1 MAMKTKVK
9 QLDDS
14 VIIAMDGNLDYEI
27 QDPLRE
33 SLDDVLANSQKDAT
47 PKKIIFDLKGLE
59 FVGSSGITN
68 FIQTLKD
75 FNDKA
80 KIKPTYTNVKSEF
93 KRMIRAFDDSQGFQI
108 DESDERS
115 KKRRVDN

>member
-1 MAMKTKVK
+1 
-9 QLDDS
+9 
-14 VIIAMDGNLDYEI
+14 MDGNLDYEM

-33 SLDDVLANSQKDAT
+33 NLEEVLADSQKDSV
-47 PKKIIFDLKGLE
+47 PKKIIFDMKGLE

-75 FNDKA
+75 INDKA
-80 KIKPTYTNVKSEF
+80 IVKPTYTNVKSEF

-108 DESDERS
+108 DESDERIR
-115 KKRRVDN
+115 KRRPVIDN